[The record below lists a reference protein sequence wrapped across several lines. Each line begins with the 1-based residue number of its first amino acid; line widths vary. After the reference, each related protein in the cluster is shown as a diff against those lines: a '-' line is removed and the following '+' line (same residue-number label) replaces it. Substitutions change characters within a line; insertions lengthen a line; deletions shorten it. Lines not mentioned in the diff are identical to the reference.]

1 MKKFI
6 LSASLLIGTF
16 CFSQSVTKKYNS
28 FYDRY
33 EYFDPNGNMISYEKY
48 NSFAKQWE
56 MYNVDGSNI
65 SSNTRQPTQYRDPQ
79 QLSISGLGDAMTAKQ
94 NRYDNNVQQV
104 QSAVNSISNQIN
116 NLNVTDEQRQ
126 LIHDTFQKSCVNEV
140 NRTRI
145 NYSSAN
151 ETNRVIQWLYD
162 SANTIIKNVTASTNV
177 SSSSNNSSSYQNNS
191 SNDYS
196 NDSKIKS
203 NYGKTLPVYNIAI
216 FDHNNKRIKDETIK
230 SDSYVIIND
239 NQIMFK
245 KADGELSYRDL
256 KNKVYNDR
264 KKGYEYSSNWGGVF
278 IQEDL
283 KYVEFF
289 QGSLAIGE
297 NYTYY
302 ITPSGNR

>member
-1 MKKFI
+1 MKKI
-6 LSASLLIGTF
+6 TISVCLLLGTL
-16 CFSQSVTKKYNS
+16 CFSQSITRKYNS
-28 FYDRY
+28 YYDRY
-33 EYFDPNGNMISYEKY
+33 EYYEPSGSMISYEKY
-48 NSFAKQWE
+48 NSFTKQWE
-56 MYNVDGSNI
+56 MYNVDGSAV
-65 SSNTRQPTQYRDPQ
+65 SNTARKPTQYRDPQ
-79 QLSISGLGDAMTAKQ
+79 ELNISSLGNATTILQ
-94 NRYDNNVQQV
+94 NRYNNNVQQV
-104 QSAVNSISNQIN
+104 QNTINNISNQIN
-116 NLNVTDEQRQ
+116 SLDVTDEQRK
-126 LIHDTFQKSCVNEV
+126 LISDTFQKSCINEI

-216 FDHNNKRIKDETIK
+216 FDHNNKRVKDETIK
-230 SDSYVIIND
+230 SDSYIVIND

-245 KADGELSYRDL
+245 KADGEISYRDL

-264 KKGYEYSSNWGGVF
+264 KKGYEYSSNWGGIF

>member
-6 LSASLLIGTF
+6 LSASLLIGIS

-48 NSFAKQWE
+48 NSLAKQWE

-65 SSNTRQPTQYRDPQ
+65 SSSTRQPTQYRDPQ
-79 QLSISGLGDAMTAKQ
+79 QLSISDLGNAMTAKQ

-104 QSAVNSISNQIN
+104 QSTVNSIYNQIN
-116 NLNVTDEQRQ
+116 NLNVTNEQRQ

-162 SANTIIKNVTASTNV
+162 SVNTIIKNVI
-177 SSSSNNSSSYQNNS
+177 SSSSVSSNNSSSNYQNNS

-196 NDSKIKS
+196 SDSKIKA
-203 NYGKTLPVYNIAI
+203 NYGRTLPVYNIAI
-216 FDHNNKRIKDETIK
+216 FDKNNRRLKDETII
-230 SDSYVIIND
+230 SDSYVIINENRID
-239 NQIMFK
+239 FK
-245 KADGELSYRDL
+245 RADGFVTYRDFY
-256 KNKVYNDR
+256 NKVYNEQ
-264 KKGYEYSSNWGGVF
+264 KKGYTYLSTTGAVF
-278 IQEDL
+278 IHDDL
-283 KYVEFF
+283 KYIEFF
-289 QGSLAIGE
+289 TNNLGEGE